1 MLTLRLLGPPDVR
14 DASGAPVRGLNGQP
28 KRLAILA
35 FLAMGRPDG
44 CRRDTLLGLFWPE
57 LPEDRARNAL
67 RQALTVIRAELG
79 PDAIGGNRDGV
90 LTLSRELVEPD
101 AATFTRLVAAGAET
115 EALALYRGDFLEGV
129 FLEGCTELERWVEDR
144 RAHYRR
150 AAAAAA
156 RNASRTAERD
166 GRIEDAVDLA
176 ARAVA
181 IAPYEEELWRE
192 RIALYGRLGRRA
204 EAMQCMESL
213 RKLLDADLGVA
224 PDPLTESV
232 VGQIRHSREA
242 VVVPSAPAPA
252 PAAAVPSGALP
263 DGGSAD
269 AAREAAQT
277 PRVPRRRWGRWGM
290 AAIAVGAVAVAA
302 WPRPRR
308 DPPSVDPSV
317 VVVQP
322 LTVRASDTTLQPFGG
337 ALAELIAL
345 RFTGEGGPR
354 SVDPTAVM
362 GAWRRDST
370 VSLAAT
376 LERAQSLGAGLV
388 LRATLV
394 QSGARVILSGGLF
407 EVPDGATRADAA
419 AEGPADSLLAIADQ
433 FVGQLMGR
441 HQQTGEAFLQ
451 DLVTRSPTALRAYL
465 AGQTEYRRGRFGAA
479 GEHFR
484 EALRRDST
492 FALAAIQLFMS
503 AVWGGPG
510 AGNAVAIAKANRN
523 RLPPALRA
531 AVDVFAND
539 PMGSW
544 SRDYPRWEAAAKAL
558 PSEPFVWQRLGDQ
571 LYHTGGFLDAE
582 TSARRSLE
590 ALRRASELDSA
601 QVVPLIHL
609 TDWAA
614 RRGDSVEVARLARRY
629 LSFDSVGE
637 KADYMRWRLA
647 TSGAGRHRAPI
658 DWSRM
663 SRASLGE
670 ILGTSVLDGIG
681 TDALDRME
689 DVALATIRAASDP
702 GVKDGWLPQLYFI
715 ELTRGRPARAAALAS
730 ELRAVPHPP
739 PPAGEADDDAMTN
752 YVEVMSAVYAGA
764 DPAAAARAARS
775 LSAAAESLPR
785 ARPGGRL
792 MQGYATGALAIR
804 AASER
809 DRAGASRWIRRAR
822 EMDRWTMVAL
832 GHSTI
837 RTSIAIAEAMLGDT
851 ASRRRLDSLLRAGP
865 AGNVVSEAAAALTLS
880 DLLAASGDLSGAR
893 AALLRRR
900 YFQPIPVY
908 TGAFLQREARLAAAA
923 GDTLRAARAARH
935 LRALRGD

>member
-14 DASGAPVRGLNGQP
+14 NAAGAPVRGLNGQP

-35 FLAMGRPDG
+35 FLATGRPDG

-67 RQALTVIRAELG
+67 RQALTVLRAELG
-79 PDAIGGNRDGV
+79 PETITGNRDGV
-90 LTLSRELVEPD
+90 LTLNRELVEPD
-101 AATFTRLVAAGAET
+101 TATFTRLIAAGAET

-129 FLEGCTELERWVEDR
+129 FLDGCTELERWVDDR

-156 RNASRTAERD
+156 RNASRTAERE
-166 GRIEDAVDLA
+166 GRIDDAVDLA

-213 RKLLDADLGVA
+213 RELLDTDLGVA

-232 VGQIRHSREA
+232 VGRIRHSRETA
-242 VVVPSAPAPA
+242 VVPDAPV
-252 PAAAVPSGALP
+252 AVSPTTPRAALP
-263 DGGSAD
+263 DGPPPPVVVR
-269 AAREAAQT
+269 AAVET
-277 PRVPRRRWGRWGM
+277 PAVPRRRWGRWGVG
-290 AAIAVGAVAVAA
+290 AIAVGAVTIAA

-308 DPPSVDPSV
+308 DPPRVDPGV
-317 VVVQP
+317 VAVQP

-337 ALAELIAL
+337 ALAELLAL
-345 RFTGEGGPR
+345 RFTGEGVPR

-362 GAWRRDST
+362 AAWRRDSA

-376 LERAQSLGAGLV
+376 IERAQSLGAGLV

-407 EVPDGATRADAA
+407 EVPDGAARADAA
-419 AEGPADSLLAIADQ
+419 AEGPADSLLAIADR

-441 HQQTGEAFLQ
+441 QQQTGEAFLQ

-510 AGNAVAIAKANRN
+510 AGNAVAIAKANRD

-531 AVDVFAND
+531 AVDVFSND

-544 SRDYPRWEAAAKAL
+544 SRDYPRWEAAAKTL
-558 PSEPFVWQRLGDQ
+558 PFEPFVWQRLGDQ

-582 TSARRSLE
+582 RSARRSLE
-590 ALRRASELDSA
+590 ALRRASELDST

-614 RRGDSVEVARLARRY
+614 RRGDSAEVARLARRY

-647 TSGAGRHRAPI
+647 TSGGGRHRAPI
-658 DWSRM
+658 DWSRI
-663 SRASLGE
+663 SRGSLGE

-689 DVALATIRAASDP
+689 EVALSTIRSAAEP
-702 GVKDGWLPQLYFI
+702 GIKDGWLPQLYFV
-715 ELTRGRPARAAALAS
+715 ELTRGHPARAAALAA
-730 ELRAVPHPP
+730 ELRAVSHPP
-739 PPAGEADDDAMTN
+739 PPPGEADDDAMTN

-764 DPAAAARAARS
+764 DPGAAAQAARS

-785 ARPGGRL
+785 GQPGGRM

-809 DRAGASRWIRRAR
+809 DRTGVSHWVRRAR
-822 EMDRWTMVAL
+822 EIDHWTMPAL

-837 RTSIAIAEAMLGDT
+837 ETSIAIAEAMLGDT
-851 ASRRRLDSLLRAGP
+851 APRRRLDSLLRAGP
-865 AGNVVSEAAAALTLS
+865 VGNVVSEAAAALTLS

-908 TGAFLQREARLAAAA
+908 TGAFLQREVRLAAAG

-935 LRALRGD
+935 LRALRGG

>member
-14 DASGAPVRGLNGQP
+14 NDAGAPVRGLNGQP

-67 RQALTVIRAELG
+67 RQALTVLRAELG
-79 PDAIGGNRDGV
+79 SEAIAGNRDGV
-90 LTLSRELVEPD
+90 LTLNRELVEPD
-101 AATFTRLVAAGAET
+101 AATFTRLIAAGAEP

-156 RNASRTAERD
+156 RTASRTAERE

-192 RIALYGRLGRRA
+192 RLALYGRLGRRA

-213 RKLLDADLGVA
+213 RELLDADLGVA

-232 VGQIRHSREA
+232 VGQIRHSREPGGVPAAPVA
-242 VVVPSAPAPA
+242 VSGPTPSVPLPERPAPELGR
-252 PAAAVPSGALP
+252 AAVGL
-263 DGGSAD
+263 
-269 AAREAAQT
+269 T
-277 PRVPRRRWGRWGM
+277 PGPRRRWGRWGV

-308 DPPSVDPSV
+308 EAPTVDPTV
-317 VVVQP
+317 VAVEP

-354 SVDPTAVM
+354 SMDPTAVM
-362 GAWRRDST
+362 NAWRRDSA

-376 LERAQSLGAGLV
+376 LKRAQSLGAGLV
-388 LRATLV
+388 VRATLV

-407 EVPDGATRADAA
+407 QVPEGTTRADAA
-419 AEGPADSLLAIADQ
+419 AEGPADSLLAIADR

-441 HQQTGEAFLQ
+441 NQLTGEAFLQ

-479 GEHFR
+479 GEQFR

-510 AGNAVAIAKANRN
+510 AGNAIAIAKANRN

-531 AVDVFAND
+531 AVDVFSND

-582 TSARRSLE
+582 ASARRSLE
-590 ALRRASELDSA
+590 ALRRASRLDPT

-614 RRGDSVEVARLARRY
+614 RRGDSAEVAGLARRY

-647 TSGAGRHRAPI
+647 TSGGERHRAPI
-658 DWSRM
+658 DWSRI
-663 SRASLGE
+663 SRGSLSE

-689 DVALATIRAASDP
+689 EAALATIRSATEP
-702 GVKDGWLPQLYFI
+702 GIKDGWLPQLYFV
-715 ELTRGRPARAAALAS
+715 ELTRGHPDRAAALAS

-764 DPAAAARAARS
+764 EPGAAGRAARS
-775 LSAAAESLPR
+775 LSTAAESLPR
-785 ARPGGRL
+785 GRPGGRL
-792 MQGYATGALAIR
+792 MQGYAASALAIR
-804 AASER
+804 AAAER
-809 DRAGASRWIRRAR
+809 DGAAARRWIRRAR
-822 EMDRWTMVAL
+822 EIDRWTMPAL

-837 RTSIAIAEAMLGDT
+837 ETSIAIAEAMLGDT
-851 ASRRRLDSLLRAGP
+851 ASRRRLDSLLRTGP

-880 DLLAASGDLSGAR
+880 DLLAASGDLNGAR
-893 AALLRRR
+893 ATLLRRR

-908 TGAFLQREARLAAAA
+908 TSAFLEREARLAATA
-923 GDTLRAARAARH
+923 GDTLRAARAVRH
-935 LRALRGD
+935 LRALRGE